1 MATSGTRCPTAR
13 ENAAD
18 AKMRTA
24 RIRFIDSSEI
34 ARLKTNCNRTRSS
47 KVVELKSRLQKTQ
60 VLLTNT
66 RKDRRRSSR
75 WIGYHSVRNC
85 RFTAVG
91 SEPVGNLAVIINCE
105 YGQVSIFP
113 RFD

>member
-1 MATSGTRCPTAR
+1 MATSGTRCPAAR
-13 ENAAD
+13 ENAPN
-18 AKMRTA
+18 AKIRTA

-34 ARLKTNCNRTRSS
+34 TRLKTFCNRTCSS
-47 KVVELKSRLQKTQ
+47 KVVELKSRLQKAQ
-60 VLLTNT
+60 VLLTEIRN
-66 RKDRRRSSR
+66 DRRRSSL
-75 WIGYHSVRNC
+75 WISYHSVRNC

-105 YGQVSIFP
+105 YPQVSIFP

>member
-18 AKMRTA
+18 TKMRTA
-24 RIRFIDSSEI
+24 TIRFMDCSGIT
-34 ARLKTNCNRTRSS
+34 RLKTFCHRTRSS
-47 KVVELKSRLQKTQ
+47 KVRELRSRLHKTQ
-60 VLLTNT
+60 VLLTDI
-66 RKDRRRSSR
+66 RKDRRRSSLR
-75 WIGYHSVRNC
+75 IGYHSVRNC

-105 YGQVSIFP
+105 YGQGSIFP

>member
-1 MATSGTRCPTAR
+1 MATSGTRCPAAR
-13 ENAAD
+13 ENAAN

-34 ARLKTNCNRTRSS
+34 SLLKTCCDRTRSS
-47 KVVELKSRLQKTQ
+47 KAVELTSRLQKTQ
-60 VLLTNT
+60 VLLTDT
-66 RKDRRRSSR
+66 RKDRRRSSL

-91 SEPVGNLAVIINCE
+91 SEPVGNLAVIIHCE

-113 RFD
+113 RFY